1 MKTMKRSIVIAAF
14 ISLFCGQ
21 AIAGTTACV
30 LPVAD
35 GGDVEPSPASAQGV
49 IAKVSHDQI
58 VLAGQKSKPI
68 RFGKETELFTV
79 YGGFVEAKELKVGQH
94 VFVWFVGCKEVPG
107 TPSIAAVI
115 QLCSTEAEPCL
126 K

>member
-1 MKTMKRSIVIAAF
+1 MKRFIAIAVF
-14 ISLFCGQ
+14 TSLFCGQ
-21 AIAGTTACV
+21 ASAGTTACV

-35 GGDVEPSPASAQGV
+35 GGGVEPSPASAQGV

-58 VLAGQKSKPI
+58 VLTGQKSKPI

-94 VFVWFVGCKEVPG
+94 VFVWLVGCKEVSG
-107 TPSIAAVI
+107 TPPIAAVI
-115 QLCSTEAEPCL
+115 QLCSTAAEPCL

>member
-1 MKTMKRSIVIAAF
+1 MKRFIAIAVF
-14 ISLFCGQ
+14 PFLFCGQ
-21 AIAGTTACV
+21 ALAGTSACV

-35 GGDVEPSPASAQGV
+35 GGDVEPSPASARGV

-58 VLAGQKSKPI
+58 MLKGQKSKPI

-94 VFVWFVGCKEVPG
+94 VFVWFVGCKAVPG
-107 TPSIAAVI
+107 TPPIAAVI
-115 QLCSTEAEPCL
+115 QFCSTVAEPCL